1 MKTILQFL
9 ILALTP
15 YSVFAAELVEGERDG
30 KIKLHGQ
37 EFVPATFVVRSIKKG
52 DELIYKIEMIHDD
65 RLYDFDKLTLD
76 SKEMRFVL
84 DTGQEYNCVL
94 SLDEKVKKDI
104 KECKDKKGYCGEC
117 IYLADDVK
125 QKLIIVNM
133 KPPSEEPETPVQD
146 NAEIEDKPR
155 G

>member
-1 MKTILQFL
+1 MKIILIFL
-9 ILALTP
+9 IMALTP
-15 YSVFAAELVEGERDG
+15 YSVFSAELVEGERDG
-30 KIKLHGQ
+30 KIKLQGQ
-37 EFVPATFVVRSIKKG
+37 EFVPATFVVRSIKKD

-94 SLDEKVKKDI
+94 SLEEKVKNDI
-104 KECKDKKGYCGEC
+104 KECKDKKSYCGEC
-117 IYLADDVK
+117 IHMADDGK
-125 QKLIIVNM
+125 QKQIIINM
-133 KPPSEEPETPVQD
+133 KPPSEEPDTA
-146 NAEIEDKPR
+146 AEVEDESR